1 MRVQGDC
8 KAMTSTD
15 KNARAAWAT
24 LTHDSLNN
32 GQPGKRTLTGMQFF
46 SLNFGLLLGNILVL
60 FNTGAFASVVLHA
73 TGDLGVSPSHAGWM
87 QSYYFISLA
96 LALPVSSWL
105 AAAVG
110 EVRLYWAAMIAMTLA
125 SLLCASTSDLFWFL
139 SGRAL
144 QGFFGGLTIP
154 LSQTLLMREYLESSK
169 SFAVSLWSIAALTP
183 FTLGPAVGGL
193 IADHLGW
200 RWLFYLNVPLP
211 LLAAALVWALL
222 FDRQSPQRKM
232 PFDRVGFLLLV
243 AALVCL
249 QTVLNQG
256 QDADWFNSSWL
267 IGMALVGLLML
278 AYFIV
283 WELAER
289 SPLLDLRL
297 FARRNFAIGSIMLS
311 LSFMLMY
318 GLLSVLLVRLQ
329 AVAGYTSFLAGSVL
343 LPLVFLA
350 KPVASVMHRVVHRFD
365 ARLLVSLNM
374 LLFALYCDWISG
386 YDFFGR
392 GGWFTQPL
400 WSQVLEGFCLGA
412 LFVPLTTLFLSGLTP
427 RRQTQAVELGG
438 MLRVLGGSVAS
449 PLLGVFWER
458 RATFHQSRLIESFSL
473 HDSWAGEMIVRLHA
487 AGLHGQL
494 STAKLAGMAAQHA
507 AILGL
512 DDTFRLAAW
521 LFLGLAAMVWLADSA
536 GPKPAATA
544 KEDRRQAALEELMEE
559 P

>member
-1 MRVQGDC
+1 
-8 KAMTSTD
+8 MTSTD

-24 LTHDSLNN
+24 LTHDSLNA
-32 GQPGKRTLTGMQFF
+32 QTGKRTLSGVQFF
-46 SLNFGLLLGNILVL
+46 FLNVGLLLGNILVL
-60 FNTGAFASVVLHA
+60 FNTGAFASVSLHA

-87 QSYYFISLA
+87 QTYYFISLA
-96 LALPVSSWL
+96 LALPVSTWL

-110 EVRLYWAAMIAMTLA
+110 EVRLYLAAMVAMTLA
-125 SLLCASTSDLFWFL
+125 SLLCAVTGDLFWFL

-154 LSQTLLMREYLESSK
+154 LSQTLLMREYPESSK
-169 SFAVSLWSIAALTP
+169 SFAVSLWSIAALSP
-183 FTLGPAVGGL
+183 FTLGPAAGGWV
-193 IADHLGW
+193 ADHLGW

-232 PFDRVGFLLLV
+232 PFDGVGFLLLA
-243 AALVCL
+243 AALLCL
-249 QTVLNQG
+249 QSVLNQG
-256 QDADWFNSSWL
+256 QDADWFNSVRL
-267 IGMALVGLLML
+267 IGVALAGLLIL
-278 AYFIV
+278 VYFIV

-297 FARRNFAIGSIMLS
+297 FGRRNFAIGSLMLS

-329 AVAGYTSFLAGSVL
+329 VVAGYTSFLAGSVL

-350 KPVASVMHRVVHRFD
+350 KPMASVMHRIVHRFD
-365 ARLLVSLNM
+365 ARLLVCLNM
-374 LLFALYCDWISG
+374 LLFALYCGWISR

-400 WSQVLEGFCLGA
+400 RAQVLEGFCLGG

-458 RATFHQSRLIESFSL
+458 RTAFHQSRLIENFSL
-473 HDSWAGEMIVRLHA
+473 HDGWDSDVFARLQA
-487 AGLHGQL
+487 AGLHDQL
-494 STAKLAGMAAQHA
+494 ATAKLAAVASQHA

-512 DDTFRLAAW
+512 DDTFRMAAW
-521 LFLGLAAMVWLADSA
+521 LFLGLAVVVWIADPVR
-536 GPKPAATA
+536 PKPAVTV
-544 KEDRRQAALEELMEE
+544 KEDSRQAALEELMEE

>member
-1 MRVQGDC
+1 
-8 KAMTSTD
+8 
-15 KNARAAWAT
+15 
-24 LTHDSLNN
+24 LY
-32 GQPGKRTLTGMQFF
+32 
-46 SLNFGLLLGNILVL
+46 LL
-60 FNTGAFASVVLHA
+60 
-73 TGDLGVSPSHAGWM
+73 
-87 QSYYFISLA
+87 
-96 LALPVSSWL
+96 
-105 AAAVG
+105 
-110 EVRLYWAAMIAMTLA
+110 AMIAMTLA
-125 SLLCASTSDLFWFL
+125 SLLCAVTGDLFWFL

-154 LSQTLLMREYLESSK
+154 LSQTLLMREYPESSK
-169 SFAVSLWSIAALTP
+169 SFAVSLWSIAALSP
-183 FTLGPAVGGL
+183 FTLGPAAGGW

-200 RWLFYLNVPLP
+200 RWLFYLNGPLP

-222 FDRQSPQRKM
+222 FDRQTSQRKI
-232 PFDRVGFLLLV
+232 PFDRVGFLLLA

-249 QTVLNQG
+249 QTALNQG
-256 QDADWFNSSWL
+256 QDADWFNSNGL
-267 IGMALVGLLML
+267 IAVALAGLLIL
-278 AYFIV
+278 TYFIV

-297 FARRNFAIGSIMLS
+297 FARRNFAVGSIMLS
-311 LSFMLMY
+311 VSFMLMY

-350 KPVASVMHRVVHRFD
+350 KPVASVMHRIVHRFD

-374 LLFALYCDWISG
+374 LLFALYCAWVSR

-458 RATFHQSRLIESFSL
+458 RAAFHQSRLVESFSL
-473 HDSWAGEMIVRLHA
+473 HDGWAGDMIARLHD

-494 STAKLAGMAAQHA
+494 ATAKLAGVAGQHA
-507 AILGL
+507 SILGL
-512 DDTFRLAAW
+512 DDTFRLTAW
-521 LFLGLAAMVWLADSA
+521 LFLGLAAVVWLADPVE
-536 GPKPAATA
+536 PKPAAKA
-544 KEDRRQAALEELMEE
+544 KEDNRQAALEELMEE

>member
-1 MRVQGDC
+1 MAV
-8 KAMTSTD
+8 TD
-15 KNARAAWAT
+15 KNARTAWAT
-24 LTHDSLNN
+24 LTHDRLNAHSS
-32 GQPGKRTLTGMQFF
+32 KRTLSGVQFF
-46 SLNFGLLLGNILVL
+46 FLNFGLLMGNILVL
-60 FNTGAFASVVLHA
+60 FNTGAFASVSLHA
-73 TGDLGVSPSHAGWM
+73 TGDLGVSPSHAVWM
-87 QSYYFISLA
+87 QTYYFISLA
-96 LALPVSSWL
+96 LALPVSAWL

-110 EVRLYWAAMIAMTLA
+110 EVRLYWTAMIVMALA
-125 SLLCASTSDLFWFL
+125 SLLCAVTSDLFWFL

-154 LSQTLLMREYLESSK
+154 LSQTLLIREYPESSK
-169 SFAVSLWSIAALTP
+169 SFAVSLWSIAALSP
-183 FTLGPAVGGL
+183 FTLGPAVGGWL
-193 IADHLGW
+193 ADHLGW
-200 RWLFYLNVPLP
+200 RWLFYLNGPLP

-232 PFDRVGFLLLV
+232 PFDGVGFLLLA

-249 QTVLNQG
+249 QTSLNQG
-256 QDADWFNSSWL
+256 QDADWYNSVQ
-267 IGMALVGLLML
+267 LVVMTLAGLLML
-278 AYFIV
+278 AYFII

-311 LSFMLMY
+311 VSFMLMY

-329 AVAGYTSFLAGSVL
+329 VVSGYTSFLAGSVL

-350 KPVASVMHRVVHRFD
+350 KPMASVMHRIVHRFD
-365 ARLLVSLNM
+365 ARLLVSVNM
-374 LLFALYCDWISG
+374 LLFAVYCDWISR

-392 GGWFTQPL
+392 GGWFSQPL
-400 WSQVLEGFCLGA
+400 WAQVLEGFCLGG
-412 LFVPLTTLFLSGLTP
+412 LFVPLTTLFLFGLTP

-449 PLLGVFWER
+449 PLLGVCWER
-458 RATFHQSRLIESFSL
+458 RTAFHQSRLIESFSL
-473 HDSWAGEMIVRLHA
+473 YDGSDLETIARLNA
-487 AGLHGQL
+487 AGLHDQL
-494 STAKLAGMAAQHA
+494 AAAKLAAVAGQHA

-521 LFLGLAAMVWLADSA
+521 LFVGFAAAVWLAHPVV
-536 GPKPAATA
+536 PKPAARP
-544 KEDRRQAALEELMEE
+544 KDDSRQAALENLMEE

>member
-1 MRVQGDC
+1 
-8 KAMTSTD
+8 MTTD
-15 KNARAAWAT
+15 KTARAAWAT

-32 GQPGKRTLTGMQFF
+32 GQTGKRTLTGVQFF
-46 SLNFGLLLGNILVL
+46 CLNFGLLLGNILVL

-87 QSYYFISLA
+87 QTYYFICLA

-105 AAAVG
+105 AASVG
-110 EVRLYWAAMIAMTLA
+110 EVRLYLAAMIAMTLA
-125 SLLCASTSDLFWFL
+125 SLLCAVTGDLFWFL
-139 SGRAL
+139 LGRAL

-154 LSQTLLMREYLESSK
+154 LSQILLMREYPESAK
-169 SFAVSLWSIAALTP
+169 SFAVSLWSIAALSP
-183 FTLGPAVGGL
+183 FTLGPAAGGWV
-193 IADHLGW
+193 ADHLGW
-200 RWLFYLNVPLP
+200 RWLFFLNVPLP
-211 LLAAALVWALL
+211 LLTAALVWALL

-232 PFDRVGFLLLV
+232 SFDGVGFLLLT

-256 QDADWFNSSWL
+256 QDADWFNSIWL
-267 IGMALVGLLML
+267 IAVAIAGLLML

-289 SPLLDLRL
+289 TPLLDLRL
-297 FARRNFAIGSIMLS
+297 FARRNFAIGSIMLGV
-311 LSFMLMY
+311 SFMLMY

-350 KPVASVMHRVVHRFD
+350 KPMASVMHRIVHRFD

-374 LLFALYCDWISG
+374 LLFALYCGVSSR

-458 RATFHQSRLIESFSL
+458 RAAFHQSRLIESFSL
-473 HDSWAGEMIVRLHA
+473 HDGFGGEIIERLHN

-494 STAKLAGMAAQHA
+494 ATAKLAAVANQHA

-521 LFLGLAAMVWLADSA
+521 LFLGLAAVVWIARPV
-536 GPKPAATA
+536 GPKPAA
-544 KEDRRQAALEELMEE
+544 KEDHRLAALEDLIEE

>member
-1 MRVQGDC
+1 
-8 KAMTSTD
+8 
-15 KNARAAWAT
+15 
-24 LTHDSLNN
+24 
-32 GQPGKRTLTGMQFF
+32 MQ
-46 SLNFGLLLGNILVL
+46 
-60 FNTGAFASVVLHA
+60 T
-73 TGDLGVSPSHAGWM
+73 
-87 QSYYFISLA
+87 YYFICLA
-96 LALPVSSWL
+96 LALPISSWL

-110 EVRLYWAAMIAMTLA
+110 EVRLYLAAMIAMTLA
-125 SLLCASTSDLFWFL
+125 SLLCAVTSDLFWFL

-154 LSQTLLMREYLESSK
+154 LSQTLLMREYPESAK
-169 SFAVSLWSIAALTP
+169 SFAVSLWSIAALSP
-183 FTLGPAVGGL
+183 FTLGPAAGGW
-193 IADHLGW
+193 IANHLGW

-211 LLAAALVWALL
+211 LLAAALAWALL

-232 PFDRVGFLLLV
+232 PFDVVGFLLLA

-256 QDADWFNSSWL
+256 QDADWYNSVRL
-267 IGMALVGLLML
+267 IGVALAGLLLL

-297 FARRNFAIGSIMLS
+297 FARRNFAIGSLMLS
-311 LSFMLMY
+311 VSFMMMY

-329 AVAGYTSFLAGSVL
+329 VVAGYTSFLAGSVL
-343 LPLVFLA
+343 LPLVFLS
-350 KPVASVMHRVVHRFD
+350 KPMAGVMHRIMHRYD
-365 ARLLVSLNM
+365 ARLLACVNM
-374 LLFALYCDWISG
+374 LLFAAYCYWISR

-392 GGWFTQPL
+392 GGWFSQPL
-400 WSQVLEGFCLGA
+400 WSQVLEGFCLGG

-427 RRQTQAVELGG
+427 RRQIQAVELGG

-449 PLLGVFWER
+449 PLFSLFWER
-458 RATFHQSRLIESFSL
+458 RTAFHQSRLSESFSL
-473 HDSWAGEMIVRLHA
+473 YDGFAGEIVARLHA
-487 AGLHGQL
+487 AGLHDQL
-494 STAKLAGMAAQHA
+494 ATVKLATVAGQHA

-521 LFLGLAAMVWLADSA
+521 LFMGLAAVVWFAKPV
-536 GPKPAATA
+536 GPKPPVTD
-544 KEDRRQAALEELMEE
+544 KEDRRQAALENLMEE

>member
-1 MRVQGDC
+1 
-8 KAMTSTD
+8 MTSTD
-15 KNARAAWAT
+15 KNDRAAWAS

-32 GQPGKRTLTGMQFF
+32 GQAGKHTLTGVQFF
-46 SLNFGLLLGNILVL
+46 FLNFGLLLGNILVL
-60 FNTGAFASVVLHA
+60 FNTGAFASVSLHA

-96 LALPVSSWL
+96 LALPISSWL

-110 EVRLYWAAMIAMTLA
+110 EVRLYLVAMIAMTLA
-125 SLLCASTSDLFWFL
+125 SLLCAVTGDLFWFL
-139 SGRAL
+139 SGRVL

-154 LSQTLLMREYLESSK
+154 LSQTLLMREYPESAK
-169 SFAVSLWSIAALTP
+169 SFAVSLWSIAALSP
-183 FTLGPAVGGL
+183 FTLGPAAGGW

-222 FDRQSPQRKM
+222 FERQSPQRKM
-232 PFDRVGFLLLV
+232 PFDSVGFLLLA
-243 AALVCL
+243 AALGCL

-267 IGMALVGLLML
+267 IGVALVGVLML

-289 SPLLDLRL
+289 TPLLDLRL

-311 LSFMLMY
+311 VSFMMMY

-329 AVAGYTSFLAGSVL
+329 VVAGYTSFLAGSVL

-350 KPVASVMHRVVHRFD
+350 KPMASVMHRIVHRFD

-374 LLFALYCDWISG
+374 LLFALYCGWISR

-392 GGWFTQPL
+392 GGWFAQPL
-400 WSQVLEGFCLGA
+400 WSQVLEGFCLGV

-458 RATFHQSRLIESFSL
+458 RAAFHQSRLSESFSL
-473 HDSWAGEMIVRLHA
+473 HDGIAGEIVDRLHA
-487 AGLHGQL
+487 AGLHDQL
-494 STAKLAGMAAQHA
+494 ATAKLAAMAGQHA

-512 DDTFRLAAW
+512 DDTFRLAAL
-521 LFLGLAAMVWLADSA
+521 LFLGLAAVVWLADPV
-536 GPKPAATA
+536 GPKQPVAA
-544 KEDRRQAALEELMEE
+544 KEDQHQAALEELMEE

>member
-1 MRVQGDC
+1 
-8 KAMTSTD
+8 
-15 KNARAAWAT
+15 
-24 LTHDSLNN
+24 
-32 GQPGKRTLTGMQFF
+32 
-46 SLNFGLLLGNILVL
+46 
-60 FNTGAFASVVLHA
+60 
-73 TGDLGVSPSHAGWM
+73 HAGWM
-87 QSYYFISLA
+87 QSYYFICLA

-105 AAAVG
+105 AATVG
-110 EVRLYWAAMIAMTLA
+110 EVRLYLASMIAMTLA
-125 SLLCASTSDLFWFL
+125 SLLCAVTGDLFWFL

-154 LSQTLLMREYLESSK
+154 LSQTLLMREYPESTR
-169 SFAVSLWSIAALTP
+169 SFAVSLWSIAALSP
-183 FTLGPAVGGL
+183 FTLGPAAGGW

-222 FDRQSPQRKM
+222 FDRQLPQRKM
-232 PFDRVGFLLLV
+232 RFDSVGFLLLT

-249 QTVLNQG
+249 QTVLSQG
-256 QDADWFNSSWL
+256 QDADWYNSSQL
-267 IGMALVGLLML
+267 IGLAVAGLLML

-289 SPLLDLRL
+289 TPLLDFRL

-311 LSFMLMY
+311 VSFMLMY

-329 AVAGYTSFLAGSVL
+329 ATAGYTSFLAGSVL

-350 KPVASVMHRVVHRFD
+350 KPMAALMHRIVHRFD
-365 ARLLVSLNM
+365 ARLLVCINM
-374 LLFALYCDWISG
+374 LLFALYCGWSSR

-400 WSQVLEGFCLGA
+400 WSQVLEGFCLGG

-438 MLRVLGGSVAS
+438 MLRVLGGSIAS

-458 RATFHQSRLIESFSL
+458 RAAFHQSRLIESFSL
-473 HDSWAGEMIVRLHA
+473 HDGFAGEIVDRLHA
-487 AGLHGQL
+487 AGLHDQL
-494 STAKLAGMAAQHA
+494 ATAKLAAVAGQHA

-512 DDTFRLAAW
+512 NDTFRMAAW
-521 LFLGLAAMVWLADSA
+521 LFLGLAALIWIAKPV
-536 GPKPAATA
+536 GPKQPVNV

>member
-1 MRVQGDC
+1 MQ
-8 KAMTSTD
+8 TTD
-15 KNARAAWAT
+15 KNTRAAWAT
-24 LTHDSLNN
+24 LTHDSLSN
-32 GQPGKRTLTGMQFF
+32 GLLVKHALTGVQFF
-46 SLNFGLLLGNILVL
+46 FLNFGLLLGNILVL
-60 FNTGAFASVVLHA
+60 FNTGAFASISLHA

-87 QSYYFISLA
+87 QSYYFVCLA
-96 LALPVSSWL
+96 LALPISSWL
-105 AAAVG
+105 ATTVG
-110 EVRLYWAAMIAMTLA
+110 EIRLYLAAMVAMALA
-125 SLLCASTSDLFWFL
+125 SLLCAVTGDLGWFL
-139 SGRAL
+139 FGRAL

-154 LSQTLLMREYLESSK
+154 LSQTLLMREYPESGK
-169 SFAVSLWSIAALTP
+169 SFAVSLWSIAALSP
-183 FTLGPAVGGL
+183 FTLGPAAGGWV
-193 IADHLGW
+193 ADHFGW
-200 RWLFYLNVPLP
+200 RYLFYLNVPLP

-232 PFDRVGFLLLV
+232 PFDRVGFLLLTI
-243 AALVCL
+243 ALLCL

-256 QDADWFNSSWL
+256 QDADWFNSAWL
-267 IGMALVGLLML
+267 IGITLLGLLML

-297 FARRNFAIGSIMLS
+297 FARRNFAVGSIMLGI
-311 LSFMLMY
+311 SFMLMY

-329 AVAGYTSFLAGSVL
+329 AAAGYTSFLAGSAL

-350 KPVASVMHRVVHRFD
+350 KPIASLMHRVVHYFD

-374 LLFALYCDWISG
+374 LLFALYCYLSSR

-438 MLRVLGGSVAS
+438 MLRVLGGSIAS
-449 PLLGVFWER
+449 PLLSVFWER
-458 RATFHQSRLIESFSL
+458 RAAFHQSRLSTHESFDGEIIGRL
-473 HDSWAGEMIVRLHA
+473 HD
-487 AGLHGQL
+487 AGLHGQQAA
-494 STAKLAGMAAQHA
+494 AKLAAIANQHA

-512 DDTFRLAAW
+512 NDTFRLAAW
-521 LFLGLAAMVWLADSA
+521 LFLGLSALVWIARLV
-536 GPKPAATA
+536 GPKPVTA
-544 KEDRRQAALEELMEE
+544 NDDRRLAALEDLIEE

>member
-1 MRVQGDC
+1 
-8 KAMTSTD
+8 MTSTD

-32 GQPGKRTLTGMQFF
+32 GHDGKHGLTRVQFIF
-46 SLNFGLLLGNILVL
+46 LNFGLLLGNILVL

-73 TGDLGVSPSHAGWM
+73 TGDLGVSPSHASWM
-87 QSYYFISLA
+87 QTYYFISLA
-96 LALPVSSWL
+96 LSLPVSSWL
-105 AAAVG
+105 ANAVG
-110 EVRLYWAAMIAMTLA
+110 EVRLYLWAMIAMTLA
-125 SLLCASTSDLFWFL
+125 SLLCAVTGDLFWFL

-154 LSQTLLMREYLESSK
+154 LSQTLLMREYPESSK

-183 FTLGPAVGGL
+183 FTLGPSAGGW

-200 RWLFYLNVPLP
+200 RWLFYLNGPLP
-211 LLAAALVWALL
+211 MLAAALVWALL
-222 FDRQSPQRKM
+222 FDRQSIQKKM
-232 PFDRVGFLLLV
+232 PFDRVGFALLV

-256 QDADWFNSSWL
+256 QDADWLNSIWL
-267 IGMALVGLLML
+267 MAVAIAGLLLL
-278 AYFIV
+278 ACFIV

-289 SPLLDLRL
+289 TPLLDLRL

-311 LSFMLMY
+311 VSFMLMY

-329 AVAGYTSFLAGSVL
+329 VVAGYTSFLAGSVL

-350 KPVASVMHRVVHRFD
+350 KPVASVMHRIVHCFD
-365 ARLLVSLNM
+365 VRLLVSLNM
-374 LLFALYCDWISG
+374 LLFALYCGWVSR

-400 WSQVLEGFCLGA
+400 WVQVLEGFCLGA
-412 LFVPLTTLFLSGLTP
+412 LFVPLTTLFLAGLTP

-438 MLRVLGGSVAS
+438 MMRVLGGSIAS
-449 PLLGVFWER
+449 PILSVFWER
-458 RATFHQSRLIESFSL
+458 RAAFHQSRLVESFSL
-473 HDSWAGEMIVRLHA
+473 HDGGSGEIIARLHA
-487 AGLHGQL
+487 AGLQGQL
-494 STAKLAGMAAQHA
+494 ATAKLAGVAGQHA

-521 LFLGLAAMVWLADSA
+521 LFLGLASVVWIADPV
-536 GPKPAATA
+536 GPKPAAIA
-544 KEDRRQAALEELMEE
+544 REDSRKAALEDLMEE

>member
-1 MRVQGDC
+1 MS
-8 KAMTSTD
+8 STD
-15 KNARAAWAT
+15 KTARAAWAT

-32 GQPGKRTLTGMQFF
+32 GHTGKHALSGVQFF
-46 SLNFGLLLGNILVL
+46 FLNFGLLLGNVLVL

-73 TGDLGVSPSHAGWM
+73 TGDLGVSPSHAAWM
-87 QSYYFISLA
+87 QTYYFVCLA

-110 EVRLYWAAMIAMTLA
+110 EVRLYLLAMVAMTLA
-125 SLLCASTSDLFWFL
+125 SLLCAMTGDLFWFL

-154 LSQTLLMREYLESSK
+154 LSQTLLMREYPESAK
-169 SFAVSLWSIAALTP
+169 SFAVSLWSIAALSP
-183 FTLGPAVGGL
+183 FTLGPVAGGWV
-193 IADHLGW
+193 ADHLGW
-200 RWLFYLNVPLP
+200 RWLFFLNVPLP

-222 FDRQSPQRKM
+222 FDRQSLQRKV
-232 PFDRVGFLLLV
+232 PFDGIGFLLLT
-243 AALVCL
+243 AALLCL

-267 IGMALVGLLML
+267 IIVAFTGLLML
-278 AYFIV
+278 VYFIV

-289 SPLLDLRL
+289 TPLLDLRL
-297 FARRNFAIGSIMLS
+297 FARRNFAIGSIMLGV
-311 LSFMLMY
+311 SFMLMY

-329 AVAGYTSFLAGSVL
+329 AVAGYSSFLAGSVL

-350 KPVASVMHRVVHRFD
+350 KPMASVMHRIVHRFD
-365 ARLLVSLNM
+365 ARLLVSVNM
-374 LLFALYCDWISG
+374 LLFALYCAWSSR

-400 WSQVLEGFCLGA
+400 WTQVLEGFCLGA

-438 MLRVLGGSVAS
+438 MLRVLGGSIAS
-449 PLLGVFWER
+449 PVLSVFWER
-458 RATFHQSRLIESFSL
+458 RAAFHQSRLIEGFSL
-473 HDSWAGEMIVRLHA
+473 HDGFDAEIIGRLHD

-494 STAKLAGMAAQHA
+494 ATAKLAAVANQHA

-521 LFLGLAAMVWLADSA
+521 LFAGLAAMVWIAKPV
-536 GPKPAATA
+536 GPKPAV
-544 KEDRRQAALEELMEE
+544 KQDHRLAALEDLIEE

>member
-1 MRVQGDC
+1 
-8 KAMTSTD
+8 MTSTD

-24 LTHDSLNN
+24 LTHDSLST
-32 GQPGKRTLTGMQFF
+32 QVGKRTLSGVQFF
-46 SLNFGLLLGNILVL
+46 FLNFGLLMGNILVL
-60 FNTGAFASVVLHA
+60 FNTGAFASVSLHA

-87 QSYYFISLA
+87 QTYYFICLA
-96 LALPVSSWL
+96 LALPISSWL

-110 EVRLYWAAMIAMTLA
+110 EVRLYLAAMIAMTLA
-125 SLLCASTSDLFWFL
+125 SLLCAVTGDLFWFL
-139 SGRAL
+139 LGRAL

-154 LSQTLLMREYLESSK
+154 LSQTLLMREYPELSK
-169 SFAVSLWSIAALTP
+169 SFAVSLWSIAALSP
-183 FTLGPAVGGL
+183 FTLGPAVGGW

-232 PFDRVGFLLLV
+232 PFDGVGFLLLG

-256 QDADWFNSSWL
+256 QDADWYNSGWL
-267 IGMALVGLLML
+267 IGVTLAGLLIL
-278 AYFIV
+278 AYFVV

-329 AVAGYTSFLAGSVL
+329 VVVGYTSFLAGSVL

-350 KPVASVMHRVVHRFD
+350 KPMASVMHRIVHRFD
-365 ARLLVSLNM
+365 ARLLVSANM
-374 LLFALYCDWISG
+374 LLFSVYCGWISR

-392 GGWFTQPL
+392 GGWFSQPL
-400 WSQVLEGFCLGA
+400 WAQVLEGFCLGG
-412 LFVPLTTLFLSGLTP
+412 LFVPLTTLFLFGLTP

-449 PLLGVFWER
+449 PLLGIFWER
-458 RATFHQSRLIESFSL
+458 RAAFHQSRLIESFSL
-473 HDSWAGEMIVRLHA
+473 HDGGSIETISRLHA
-487 AGLHGQL
+487 AGLHDQL
-494 STAKLAGMAAQHA
+494 ATAKLAAVAGQHA

-521 LFLGLAAMVWLADSA
+521 LFMGLAAVVWLAHPV
-536 GPKPAATA
+536 GPKSAALP
-544 KEDRRQAALEELMEE
+544 KDDRRQAALEDLMEE

>member
-1 MRVQGDC
+1 
-8 KAMTSTD
+8 MTSTD

-32 GQPGKRTLTGMQFF
+32 GHVGKRTLTGVQFF
-46 SLNFGLLLGNILVL
+46 FLNFGLLLGNVLVL

-73 TGDLGVSPSHAGWM
+73 TGDLGVSPSHASWM
-87 QSYYFISLA
+87 QTYYFISLA
-96 LALPVSSWL
+96 LSLPVSSWL
-105 AAAVG
+105 ANAVG
-110 EVRLYWAAMIAMTLA
+110 EVRLYLWSMIAMTLA
-125 SLLCASTSDLFWFL
+125 SLLCAMTGDLFWFL

-154 LSQTLLMREYLESSK
+154 LSQTLLMREYPESSK
-169 SFAVSLWSIAALTP
+169 SFALSLWSIAALTP
-183 FTLGPAVGGL
+183 FTLGPAAGGW

-200 RWLFYLNVPLP
+200 RWLFYLNGPLP

-222 FDRQSPQRKM
+222 FDRQSPQKKM
-232 PFDRVGFLLLV
+232 PFDRVGFVLL
-243 AALVCL
+243 AGALVCL

-256 QDADWFNSSWL
+256 QDADWFNSNGL
-267 IGMALVGLLML
+267 IAVALAGLLML

-283 WELAER
+283 WELAEP

-297 FARRNFAIGSIMLS
+297 FARRNFAIGSVMLS
-311 LSFMLMY
+311 VSFMLMY

-329 AVAGYTSFLAGSVL
+329 VVAGYTSFLAGSVL

-350 KPVASVMHRVVHRFD
+350 KPVASVMHRIVHRFD

-374 LLFALYCDWISG
+374 LLFALYCTWISR

-392 GGWFTQPL
+392 GGWFTQTL
-400 WSQVLEGFCLGA
+400 WAQVLEGLCLGA

-427 RRQTQAVELGG
+427 RRQAQAVELGG

-449 PLLGVFWER
+449 PLLSVFWER
-458 RATFHQSRLIESFSL
+458 RAAFHQSRLIENFSL
-473 HDSWAGEMIVRLHA
+473 HDGGSGDIIARLHA

-494 STAKLAGMAAQHA
+494 ANAKLAGMAGQHA

-512 DDTFRLAAW
+512 DDTFRLTAW
-521 LFLGLAAMVWLADSA
+521 LFLGLAAVVWIADPVK
-536 GPKPAATA
+536 PKPSVTV
-544 KEDRRQAALEELMEE
+544 KEDSRQAALEELMEE

>member
-1 MRVQGDC
+1 MAV
-8 KAMTSTD
+8 TD
-15 KNARAAWAT
+15 KNARTAWAT
-24 LTHDSLNN
+24 LTHDSLNAHSS
-32 GQPGKRTLTGMQFF
+32 KRTLSGVQFF
-46 SLNFGLLLGNILVL
+46 FLNFGLLMGNILVL
-60 FNTGAFASVVLHA
+60 FNTGAFASVSLHA

-87 QSYYFISLA
+87 QTYYFISLA
-96 LALPVSSWL
+96 LALPVSAWL

-110 EVRLYWAAMIAMTLA
+110 EVRLYWTAMIVMALA
-125 SLLCASTSDLFWFL
+125 SLLCAVTSDLFWFL

-154 LSQTLLMREYLESSK
+154 LSQTLLIREYPESSK
-169 SFAVSLWSIAALTP
+169 SFAVSLWSIAALSP
-183 FTLGPAVGGL
+183 FTLGPAAGGW

-200 RWLFYLNVPLP
+200 RWLFYLNGPLP

-222 FDRQSPQRKM
+222 FDRQLPQRKM
-232 PFDRVGFLLLV
+232 PFDGVGFLLLA

-249 QTVLNQG
+249 QTALNQG
-256 QDADWFNSSWL
+256 QDADWYNSVQL
-267 IGMALVGLLML
+267 VVMTLVGLLML
-278 AYFIV
+278 AYFII

-311 LSFMLMY
+311 VSFMLMY

-329 AVAGYTSFLAGSVL
+329 VVSGYTSFLAGSVL

-350 KPVASVMHRVVHRFD
+350 KPMASVMHRIVHRFD

-374 LLFALYCDWISG
+374 LLFAVYCDWISR

-392 GGWFTQPL
+392 GGWFSQPL
-400 WSQVLEGFCLGA
+400 WAQVLEGFCLGG
-412 LFVPLTTLFLSGLTP
+412 LFVPLTTLFLFDLTP

-438 MLRVLGGSVAS
+438 MLRVLGGSIAS
-449 PLLGVFWER
+449 PLLGLCWER
-458 RATFHQSRLIESFSL
+458 RTAFHQSRLIESFSL
-473 HDSWAGEMIVRLHA
+473 HDGSDLETIASLNA
-487 AGLHGQL
+487 AGLHDQL
-494 STAKLAGMAAQHA
+494 AVAKLAAVAGQHA

-521 LFLGLAAMVWLADSA
+521 LFVGLAATVWLAHPV
-536 GPKPAATA
+536 GPKPAVLP
-544 KEDRRQAALEELMEE
+544 KDDSRQAALEDLMEE

>member
-1 MRVQGDC
+1 MP
-8 KAMTSTD
+8 STD
-15 KNARAAWAT
+15 KSTRAAWAT

-32 GQPGKRTLTGMQFF
+32 AQPVKHTLTGLQFF
-46 SLNFGLLLGNILVL
+46 FLNFGLLLGNILVL
-60 FNTGAFASVVLHA
+60 FNTGAFASVSLHA

-96 LALPVSSWL
+96 LALPISSWF

-110 EVRLYWAAMIAMTLA
+110 EVRLYLAAMAAMTLA
-125 SLLCASTSDLFWFL
+125 SLLCAVTGDLNWFL
-139 SGRAL
+139 LGRAL

-154 LSQTLLMREYLESSK
+154 LSQTLLMREYPESAK
-169 SFAVSLWSIAALTP
+169 SFAVSLWSIAALSP
-183 FTLGPAVGGL
+183 FTLGPAAGGW

-222 FDRQSPQRKM
+222 FDRQSPQRKL
-232 PFDRVGFLLLV
+232 PFDVVGFLLLT

-249 QTVLNQG
+249 QSALNQG
-256 QDADWFNSSWL
+256 QDADWFNSTGL
-267 IGMALVGLLML
+267 IGMTLAGLLML
-278 AYFIV
+278 VYFIV

-297 FARRNFAIGSIMLS
+297 FARRNFAIGSLMLS
-311 LSFMLMY
+311 VSFMLMY

-350 KPVASVMHRVVHRFD
+350 KPMASVMHRIVHRFD
-365 ARLLVSLNM
+365 ARLLISLNM
-374 LLFALYCDWISG
+374 LLFALYCAVSSR

-427 RRQTQAVELGG
+427 RRQIQAVELGG
-438 MLRVLGGSVAS
+438 MLRVLGGSIAS
-449 PLLGVFWER
+449 PLLGVFWQR
-458 RATFHQSRLIESFSL
+458 RAAFHQSRLIESFSV
-473 HDSWAGEMIVRLHA
+473 HDGFDSELVERLHN
-487 AGLHGQL
+487 AGLHDQL
-494 STAKLAGMAAQHA
+494 ATAKLAAVAGQHA

-512 DDTFRLAAW
+512 NDTFRMAAW
-521 LFLGLAAMVWLADSA
+521 LFLGLAALIWIAKPV
-536 GPKPAATA
+536 GPKQPVNV
-544 KEDRRQAALEELMEE
+544 KEERRQAALEELMEE

>member
-1 MRVQGDC
+1 LLQVDF

-32 GQPGKRTLTGMQFF
+32 GHDGKHKLTRVQFF
-46 SLNFGLLLGNILVL
+46 FLNFGLLLGNVLVL

-73 TGDLGVSPSHAGWM
+73 TGDLGVSPSHASWM
-87 QSYYFISLA
+87 QTYYFISLA
-96 LALPVSSWL
+96 LSLPASSWL
-105 AAAVG
+105 ANAIG
-110 EVRLYWAAMIAMTLA
+110 EVRLYLWSMIAMTLA
-125 SLLCASTSDLFWFL
+125 SLLCAVSGDLFWFL
-139 SGRAL
+139 LGRAL

-154 LSQTLLMREYLESSK
+154 LSQTLLMREYPESSK

-183 FTLGPAVGGL
+183 FTLGPAAGGW
-193 IADHLGW
+193 IADQLGW
-200 RWLFYLNVPLP
+200 RWLFYLNGPLP
-211 LLAAALVWALL
+211 ILAAALVWALL
-222 FDRQSPQRKM
+222 FDRQSVQKKM
-232 PFDRVGFLLLV
+232 PFDRVGFALL
-243 AALVCL
+243 ASALVCL

-256 QDADWFNSSWL
+256 QDADWFNSGWL
-267 IGMALVGLLML
+267 VALAFAGLLLL
-278 AYFIV
+278 ACFIV

-289 SPLLDLRL
+289 TPLLDLRL

-311 LSFMLMY
+311 VSFMLMY

-329 AVAGYTSFLAGSVL
+329 VVAGYTSFLAGSVL

-374 LLFALYCDWISG
+374 LLFALYCGWVSR

-400 WSQVLEGFCLGA
+400 WVQVLEGFCLGA
-412 LFVPLTTLFLSGLTP
+412 LFVPLTTLFLAGLTP

-438 MLRVLGGSVAS
+438 MMRVLGGSIAS
-449 PLLGVFWER
+449 PILSVFWER
-458 RATFHQSRLIESFSL
+458 RAAFHQSRLVESFSL
-473 HDSWAGEMIVRLHA
+473 HDGGAGEIIARLHA
-487 AGLHGQL
+487 VGLHGQL
-494 STAKLAGMAAQHA
+494 ATAKLAGIAGQHA

-521 LFLGLAAMVWLADSA
+521 LFLGLAAVVWFADPV
-536 GPKPAATA
+536 GPKTAVTA
-544 KEDRRQAALEELMEE
+544 KEDSRKAALEDLMEE

>member
-1 MRVQGDC
+1 MS
-8 KAMTSTD
+8 STD
-15 KNARAAWAT
+15 KTARAAWAT

-32 GQPGKRTLTGMQFF
+32 GHTGKHALSGVQFF
-46 SLNFGLLLGNILVL
+46 FLNFGLLLGNVLVL

-73 TGDLGVSPSHAGWM
+73 TGDLGVSPSHAAWM
-87 QSYYFISLA
+87 QTYYFVCLA

-110 EVRLYWAAMIAMTLA
+110 EVRLYLLAMVAMTLA
-125 SLLCASTSDLFWFL
+125 SLLCAMTGDLFWFL

-154 LSQTLLMREYLESSK
+154 LSQTLLMREYPESAK
-169 SFAVSLWSIAALTP
+169 SFAVSLWSIAALSP
-183 FTLGPAVGGL
+183 FTLGPVAGGWV
-193 IADHLGW
+193 ADHLGW
-200 RWLFYLNVPLP
+200 RWLFFLNVPLP

-222 FDRQSPQRKM
+222 FDRQSLQRKV
-232 PFDRVGFLLLV
+232 PFDGIGFLLLT
-243 AALVCL
+243 AALLCL

-267 IGMALVGLLML
+267 IIVAFTGLLML
-278 AYFIV
+278 VYFIV

-289 SPLLDLRL
+289 TPLLDLRL
-297 FARRNFAIGSIMLS
+297 FARRNFAIGSIMLGV
-311 LSFMLMY
+311 SFMLMY

-329 AVAGYTSFLAGSVL
+329 AVAGYSSFLAGSVL

-350 KPVASVMHRVVHRFD
+350 KPMAGVMHRIVHRFD
-365 ARLLVSLNM
+365 ARLLVSVNM
-374 LLFALYCDWISG
+374 LLFALYCAWSSR

-400 WSQVLEGFCLGA
+400 WTQVLEGFCLGA

-438 MLRVLGGSVAS
+438 MLRVLGGSIAS
-449 PLLGVFWER
+449 PVLSVFWER
-458 RATFHQSRLIESFSL
+458 RAAFHQSRLIEGFSL
-473 HDSWAGEMIVRLHA
+473 HDGFDAEIIGRLHD

-494 STAKLAGMAAQHA
+494 ATAKLAAVANQHA

-521 LFLGLAAMVWLADSA
+521 LFAGLAAMVWIAKPV
-536 GPKPAATA
+536 GPKPAV
-544 KEDRRQAALEELMEE
+544 KQDHRLAALEDLIEE